1 MSDFVELE
9 AAHPEAC
16 NDEYEN
22 LPSSQDEEF
31 ITDHEPEGACYA
43 QYTPLDEQE
52 LYDLKQIQERF
63 AAMDEGDLGYTIP
76 RQSQP
81 SQENPE
87 GEVSQEQPGVG
98 VEDRK
103 TGIVVVIIFL

>member
-16 NDEYEN
+16 DDESEH
-22 LPSSQDEEF
+22 LPSSQDEDF
-31 ITDHEPEGACYA
+31 ITNREPEGACYA
-43 QYTPLDEQE
+43 QYTPLNEQE
-52 LYDLKQIQERF
+52 LYDLNQIQERF
-63 AAMDEGDLGYTIP
+63 EAMDEGDLGYTIP

-87 GEVSQEQPGVG
+87 GKDSQEQPG

-103 TGIVVVIIFL
+103 TGIVVVFIFL